1 MSEFSLGE
9 LLRYLEEGNK
19 SGCLLLRTIETQSPL
34 RPLAKSVK
42 PATEVRL
49 FFSQGK
55 IVAATPSPDGKGLQ
69 HLLEKGGWLRASTLE
84 RLLQVRPLTTPLG
97 LYLKEQGILTS
108 EDLQLLFKQQVLT
121 PIPRLFALK
130 EGWFEF
136 SSSSSLPW
144 IEMTGLR
151 ASPRAISLSGLRLL
165 KDWTALLDKLPL
177 PTSTLVSTIEGSPP
191 YRLDPQEWQVWE
203 YVNSNLTLQ
212 EIAECLC
219 LSLLEVQK
227 VSFCLMVAGLVE
239 EVLQISREDDTAIE
253 PMPTVIE
260 PARPLSEQFLHR
272 FLNFL
277 KASSPEGRGN
287 LKAS

>member
-1 MSEFSLGE
+1 MSIAGYLSEFSLGE
-9 LLRYLEEGNK
+9 LLRSLEEGNK
-19 SGCLLLRTIETQSPL
+19 CGCLLIRAVAKQLPTL
-34 RPLAKSVK
+34 PLAKSVK
-42 PATEVRL
+42 PQMEVRL
-49 FFSQGK
+49 FFSQGQ
-55 IVAATPSPDGKGLQ
+55 IVAATSSPEVQGLQ

-97 LYLKEQGILTS
+97 LYLKEQGILAS

-121 PIPRLFALK
+121 PIPHLFALK

-151 ASPRAISLSGLRLL
+151 ASPRAISLTGLRLL
-165 KDWTALLDKLPL
+165 QDWTPLLDKLPL
-177 PTSTLVSTIEGSPP
+177 ATSTLVSTIEGSLP

-212 EIAECLC
+212 EIAEY
-219 LSLLEVQK
+219 LSVAVLEVQK
-227 VSFCLMVAGLVE
+227 VSFRLIVAGLVE
-239 EVLQISREDDTAIE
+239 EVPQISGEDDTAIE
-253 PMPTVIE
+253 PTLTVIK
-260 PARPLSEQFLHR
+260 PPKPLSRQFLEQ

-277 KASSPEGRGN
+277 KVS
-287 LKAS
+287 